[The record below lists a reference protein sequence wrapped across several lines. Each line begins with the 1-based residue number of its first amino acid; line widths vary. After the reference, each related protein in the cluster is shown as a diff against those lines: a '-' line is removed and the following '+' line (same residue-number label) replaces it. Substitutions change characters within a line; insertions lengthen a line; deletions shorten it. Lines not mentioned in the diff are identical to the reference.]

1 MHHDTG
7 HAAQA
12 AWIADDATLA
22 AFIDRLPASAPL
34 GLDTEFMRRS
44 TFYPQLALLQLAAD
58 GHAAL
63 VDPLAFAP
71 GQALR
76 ARLADPATVC
86 VMHSASE
93 DLEALAAVL
102 PAEPIHLFDTQIAAA
117 MAGMGYGLSYQKL
130 VAAVTGV
137 ELPKGETRSDWLQR
151 PLTASQREYAAQD
164 VHHLDALH
172 ATLRERLEA
181 RGRLAW
187 HSEDCA
193 RLVERSRAREGDA
206 QPQRAFRS
214 AADWPRERQALLR
227 RVLRWRE
234 AAARTLDTPRPWLL
248 EDAQALSLS
257 QQPPRTLTE
266 LHERT
271 RGQRALRSAPRAELL
286 DVLQRPLGAAE
297 IEATAAVPGAPE
309 GAAKRA
315 LAAMKQATD
324 ALAAELDLPGGLLCP
339 RRALEEY
346 VVTRAWPELLEG
358 WRREVLEERLASLLP
373 D

>member
-1 MHHDTG
+1 MQHDTG
-7 HAAQA
+7 HAAQT

-22 AFIDRLPASAPL
+22 TFIDRLPAGAPL

-58 GHAAL
+58 GRAAL

-71 GQALR
+71 GPALR

-102 PAEPIHLFDTQIAAA
+102 PAEPIRLFDTQIAAA

-151 PLTASQREYAAQD
+151 PLTAAQREYAAQD

-172 ATLRERLEA
+172 AALRKRLEA

-187 HSEDCA
+187 HAEDCA
-193 RLVERSRAREGDA
+193 RLVERSRAREGDT

-234 AAARTLDTPRPWLL
+234 TSAR
-248 EDAQALSLS
+248 A
-257 QQPPRTLTE
+257 
-266 LHERT
+266 
-271 RGQRALRSAPRAELL
+271 
-286 DVLQRPLGAAE
+286 
-297 IEATAAVPGAPE
+297 
-309 GAAKRA
+309 
-315 LAAMKQATD
+315 
-324 ALAAELDLPGGLLCP
+324 
-339 RRALEEY
+339 
-346 VVTRAWPELLEG
+346 
-358 WRREVLEERLASLLP
+358 
-373 D
+373 